1 MARNRPDRSRRP
13 PPPHARGQRRASQ
26 REDVATPRL
35 APAQVRVGARDERI
49 DDASI
54 DPLRAVLVITARGG
68 LTIPAA
74 MRRALA
80 LDPGGRLLAEATP
93 EGVLLR
99 PATHVAF
106 DPLNARQA
114 RGMFAIDL
122 AAVEAFLRKRRRRS
136 MR

>member
-1 MARNRPDRSRRP
+1 MARNRPDRSRRLTP
-13 PPPHARGQRRASQ
+13 QLARGRRSASP
-26 REDVATPRL
+26 REDDATPWL
-35 APAQVRVGARDERI
+35 APAPPSIDAHDDRI

-80 LDPGGRLLAEATP
+80 LDPGGRLLVETTP

-106 DPLNARQA
+106 DPLDARQA
-114 RGMFAIDL
+114 RAVFARDL
-122 AAVEAFLRKRRRRS
+122 AAEEAFLRRRRR
-136 MR
+136 RVR

>member
-1 MARNRPDRSRRP
+1 M
-13 PPPHARGQRRASQ
+13 PHDAI
-26 REDVATPRL
+26 EVPCHD
-35 APAQVRVGARDERI
+35 API

-80 LDPGGRLLAEATP
+80 LDPGSRLLAEATP

-106 DPLNARQA
+106 DPLDARQA
-114 RGMFAIDL
+114 RATFAVDL

-136 MR
+136 VR

>member
-1 MARNRPDRSRRP
+1 MRRNRLVRT
-13 PPPHARGQRRASQ
+13 RRAALPPTRASRHPSP
-26 REDVATPRL
+26 RENVDLPPLPHDAIEVPCHD
-35 APAQVRVGARDERI
+35 API

-80 LDPGGRLLAEATP
+80 LDPGGRLLAETTP

-106 DPLNARQA
+106 DPLDARQA
-114 RGMFAIDL
+114 QAMFAIDL

-136 MR
+136 VR